1 MNQRE
6 DDLSRENGGQCVSF
20 SMRDPLHPHPWKN
33 IRAPLD
39 RNGDLDSGAI
49 LFPKRVWLFDVLI
62 GIFLRMFRKH
72 WGVF

>member
-1 MNQRE
+1 M
-6 DDLSRENGGQCVSF
+6 SAS
-20 SMRDPLHPHPWKN
+20 SMRDPSSS
-33 IRAPLD
+33 PLEKHQSSAD